1 MPAIADPYRARPLDA
16 PSDTF
21 RDPALNRRSHSLRV
35 RVRTA
40 LQRAELTRALAEGAD
55 PSTRPSLRCARRS
68 SPASAAAGRSRAA
81 MRRTIAEAH
90 KPAMTRSRV
99 VIIRRGA
106 VLDAEGAIDAMIERL
121 GSSQPVRAEGM
132 AIAERILTNADRSP
146 LYNSSEPGALR
157 RLDRCCHRGHGPR
170 ALAITR
176 ASDRGITPQPP
187 PTTHRRAGELRPP
200 ARRRWAT
207 RATSSSCPWP
217 PTAEIR

>member
-55 PSTRPSLRCARRS
+55 PSTRPELALRSAQLTSDRRRTALART
-68 SPASAAAGRSRAA
+68 

-157 RLDRCCHRGHGPR
+157 RLIDVATAAMNAAPSQSH
-170 ALAITR
+170 
-176 ASDRGITPQPP
+176 
-187 PTTHRRAGELRPP
+187 ELPI
-200 ARRRWAT
+200 AA
-207 RATSSSCPWP
+207 
-217 PTAEIR
+217 